1 MKKFSLLLS
10 MLAIAFL
17 GNAETVTD
25 AITATG
31 FGKYTG
37 KTYSLLPSSSFTST
51 AVYTGVAITTE
62 ANGIHLVD
70 GRKTPGYVG
79 IITTTSGGTLKNVTV
94 SWKSNTAAGRT
105 LKVYGSNSPFS
116 VGLSYASQGKLIGT
130 IVYGNGKSTS
140 LDVTDSYT
148 YVALASKSGAMY
160 FNEIDITWE
169 TSSAPATKCT
179 TPAIKCE
186 GMSSTNFTFYGNA
199 GDKKDFTLSCSTEGA
214 TIHYLVYDPSNAPDF
229 ATANFLVYDEAS
241 PIQLACPGNYGIAAY
256 ATLEGYDNSDIATAT
271 VTAKEYAS
279 ATSIADWISK
289 AADSDDIFR
298 FDCPLYVTAQ
308 SGRYLWVRD
317 DAGDPLLVYGSIG
330 DYYNGQQFEAGSL
343 AGSYAL
349 YQGMAELASPTVIK
363 PVLGTDYD
371 VPEKTLPVEMTVSQ
385 ITKNDY
391 SKFVKLKHVTFN
403 TTDNTIVGDD
413 AATLP
418 FFAKRFNFTV
428 PENINDAYNVTGV
441 IELYKGKAQICPIS
455 VEVST
460 GINDVTA
467 TQALKAQKV
476 IENGQIYIIADG
488 KKYNVMGAEVK

>member
-130 IVYGNGKSTS
+130 IVCGKSTS

-289 AADSDDIFR
+289 AAASDDIFR

-441 IELYKGKAQICPIS
+441 IELYKDKAQICPIS

>member
-1 MKKFSLLLS
+1 MKKFSLLFS
-10 MLAIAFL
+10 MLLIALL
-17 GNAETVTD
+17 GNAATVTD
-25 AITATG
+25 VLTAEAMGLTADYKDRTHSFGERQYISNAYKSDKGAIQLRS
-31 FGKYTG
+31 K
-37 KTYSLLPSSSFTST
+37 SNS
-51 AVYTGVAITTE
+51 
-62 ANGIHLVD
+62 
-70 GRKTPGYVG
+70 G
-79 IITTTSGGTLKNVTV
+79 IICTQSNGNIRTVTISVEHGTNQVD
-94 SWKSNTAAGRT
+94 
-105 LKVYGSNSPFS
+105 VYGSTTPYTAVSN
-116 VGLSYASQGKLIGT
+116 LYAAATKGTLLGSLKASGT
-130 IVYGNGKSTS
+130 ITVEGDYP
-140 LDVTDSYT
+140 
-148 YVALASKSGAMY
+148 YVAIRSNNNSIYLNSI
-160 FNEIDITWE
+160 ELVWE
-169 TSSAPATKCT
+169 TSSAPATVCAKPTFTQSGMLFTDLSFWANSGESKEFNIACT
-179 TPAIKCE
+179 
-186 GMSSTNFTFYGNA
+186 
-199 GDKKDFTLSCSTEGA
+199 TEGA

-289 AADSDDIFR
+289 AAASDDIFR

-343 AGSYAL
+343 VGSYAL

-441 IELYKGKAQICPIS
+441 IELYKDKAQICPIS

>member
-10 MLAIAFL
+10 LLLVAFIGKAATETDVLTADVMGLNSEGYKDRTHGFGERQYISNAFQSDKGAIQL
-17 GNAETVTD
+17 RSKNNSGIICTQSNGNIRTVT
-25 AITATG
+25 ISVEHGT
-31 FGKYTG
+31 
-37 KTYSLLPSSSFTST
+37 
-51 AVYTGVAITTE
+51 
-62 ANGIHLVD
+62 NQVD
-70 GRKTPGYVG
+70 
-79 IITTTSGGTLKNVTV
+79 
-94 SWKSNTAAGRT
+94 
-105 LKVYGSNSPFS
+105 VYGSTTAYNAVSNLYDTAKKGTLLGS
-116 VGLSYASQGKLIGT
+116 LKASGT
-130 IVYGNGKSTS
+130 ITVEGDYP
-140 LDVTDSYT
+140 
-148 YVALASKSGAMY
+148 YVAIRSNKNTIYLNSI
-160 FNEIDITWE
+160 ELVWE
-169 TSSAPATKCT
+169 TSSAPVNKCAKPT
-179 TPAIKCE
+179 FTQS
-186 GMSSTNFTFYGNA
+186 GMLFT
-199 GDKKDFTLSCSTEGA
+199 DLSFWANSGESKEFNIACTTEGA

-289 AADSDDIFR
+289 AAASDDIFR

-441 IELYKGKAQICPIS
+441 IELYKDKAQICPIS

>member
-1 MKKFSLLLS
+1 

-31 FGKYTG
+31 FGAYNSS
-37 KTYSLLPSSSFTST
+37 YSLLTPSSFASS
-51 AVYTGVAITTE
+51 AEYTGVAMTTE
-62 ANGIHLVD
+62 ANGIQLTNGSKD
-70 GRKTPGYVG
+70 PGYVG

-94 SWKSNTAAGRT
+94 SWKSNTAANRT
-105 LKVYGSNSPFS
+105 LNVYGSNSPFS
-116 VGLSYASQGKLIGT
+116 VTSSYASQGKLIGT
-130 IVYGNGKSTS
+130 IVYGKSTS

-148 YVALASKSGAMY
+148 YVALASSSKAMY

-317 DAGDPLLVYGSIG
+317 DAGNPLLVYGSIG

-363 PVLGTDYD
+363 PVLGADYD
-371 VPEKTLPVEMTVSQ
+371 VPEKALPEEMTVSQ

-391 SKFVKLKHVTFN
+391 SKFVKLKHVFFN
-403 TTDNTIVGDD
+403 TTDNTVVGDD
-413 AATLP
+413 DATLP

-441 IELYKGKAQICPIS
+441 IELYKDKAQICPIS

>member
-1 MKKFSLLLS
+1 MKKFSLFLS

-51 AVYTGVAITTE
+51 AEYTGVAITTE
-62 ANGIHLVD
+62 ANGIQLVD
-70 GRKTPGYVG
+70 GKKTPGYVG

-105 LKVYGSNSPFS
+105 LNVYGSNSPFS
-116 VGLSYASQGKLIGT
+116 VGSSYASQGKLIGT
-130 IVYGNGKSTS
+130 IVCGKSTS

-148 YVALASKSGAMY
+148 YVALASSSKAMF

-363 PVLGTDYD
+363 PVLGADYD
-371 VPEKTLPVEMTVSQ
+371 VPEKTLPEEMTVSQ

-391 SKFVKLKHVTFN
+391 SKYVKLKHVFFN
-403 TTDNTIVGDD
+403 TTDNTVVGDD
-413 AATLP
+413 DATLP
-418 FFAKRFNFTV
+418 FFAGRFSFTV
-428 PENINDAYNVTGV
+428 PEDINDGYNVTGV
-441 IELYKGKAQICPIS
+441 IELYKDKAQICPIS

>member
-1 MKKFSLLLS
+1 

-31 FGKYTG
+31 FGAYSSS
-37 KTYSLLPSSSFTST
+37 YSLLTPSSFTSS
-51 AVYTGVAITTE
+51 AEYTGVAMTTE
-62 ANGIHLVD
+62 ADGIQLTS
-70 GRKTPGYVG
+70 GKKTPGYVG

-94 SWKSNTAAGRT
+94 SWNSKTAAGRT
-105 LKVYGSNSPFS
+105 LNVYGSNSPFS
-116 VGLSYASQGKLIGT
+116 VGSSYASQGKLIGT
-130 IVYGNGKSTS
+130 IVYGKSTS

-148 YVALASKSGAMY
+148 YVALASSSKAMY

-317 DAGDPLLVYGSIG
+317 DAGDPLLVFGSIG

-385 ITKNDY
+385 ITNKDY

>member
-10 MLAIAFL
+10 LLLVAFI
-17 GNAETVTD
+17 GNAATVTD
-25 AITATG
+25 VLTAEAMGLTDDYKDRTHSFGERQYISNAYKSDKGAIQLRSKNNSGIMCTQ
-31 FGKYTG
+31 
-37 KTYSLLPSSSFTST
+37 S
-51 AVYTGVAITTE
+51 
-62 ANGIHLVD
+62 NGNIRTVTISVESGTNQVD
-70 GRKTPGYVG
+70 
-79 IITTTSGGTLKNVTV
+79 
-94 SWKSNTAAGRT
+94 
-105 LKVYGSNSPFS
+105 VYGSTTPYTAVSN
-116 VGLSYASQGKLIGT
+116 LYAAATKGTLLGSLKASGT
-130 IVYGNGKSTS
+130 ITVEGDYP
-140 LDVTDSYT
+140 
-148 YVALASKSGAMY
+148 YVAIRSNKNTIYLNSI
-160 FNEIDITWE
+160 ELVWE
-169 TSSAPATKCT
+169 TSSAPVNKCAKPTFTQSGMLFTDLSFWANSGESKEFNIACT
-179 TPAIKCE
+179 TE
-186 GMSSTNFTFYGNA
+186 GV
-199 GDKKDFTLSCSTEGA
+199 

-363 PVLGTDYD
+363 PVLGADYD

-413 AATLP
+413 DATLP

-441 IELYKGKAQICPIS
+441 IELYKDKAQICPIS

>member
-31 FGKYTG
+31 FGAYSSS
-37 KTYSLLPSSSFTST
+37 YSLLTPSSFASS
-51 AVYTGVAITTE
+51 AEYTGVAMTTE
-62 ANGIHLVD
+62 ANGIQLTNGSKD
-70 GRKTPGYVG
+70 PGYVG

-94 SWKSNTAAGRT
+94 SWKSNTAANRT
-105 LKVYGSNSPFS
+105 LNVYGSNSPFS
-116 VGLSYASQGKLIGT
+116 VTSSYASQGKLIGT
-130 IVYGNGKSTS
+130 IVYGKSTS

-148 YVALASKSGAMY
+148 YVALASSSKAMY

-317 DAGDPLLVYGSIG
+317 DAGNPLLVYGSIG

-363 PVLGTDYD
+363 PVLGADYD
-371 VPEKTLPVEMTVSQ
+371 VPEKALPEEMTVSQ

-391 SKFVKLKHVTFN
+391 SKFVKLKHVFFN
-403 TTDNTIVGDD
+403 TTDNTVVGDD
-413 AATLP
+413 DATLP

-441 IELYKGKAQICPIS
+441 IELYKDKAQICPIS

>member
-1 MKKFSLLLS
+1 MKKFSLLFS
-10 MLAIAFL
+10 MLLIALL
-17 GNAETVTD
+17 GNAATVTD
-25 AITATG
+25 VLTAEAMGLTASYEDRTHDFGERQYISNAYKSDKGAIQLRS
-31 FGKYTG
+31 K
-37 KTYSLLPSSSFTST
+37 SNS
-51 AVYTGVAITTE
+51 
-62 ANGIHLVD
+62 
-70 GRKTPGYVG
+70 G
-79 IITTTSGGTLKNVTV
+79 IICTQSNGNIRSVTISVEHGTNQVD
-94 SWKSNTAAGRT
+94 
-105 LKVYGSNSPFS
+105 VYGSTTPYKEVSN
-116 VGLSYASQGKLIGT
+116 LYAAATKGTLLGSLKESGT
-130 IVYGNGKSTS
+130 ITVEGDYP
-140 LDVTDSYT
+140 
-148 YVALASKSGAMY
+148 YVAIRANNGAIY
-160 FNEIDITWE
+160 LNSIELVWE

-289 AADSDDIFR
+289 AAASDDIFR

-330 DYYNGQQFEAGSL
+330 DYDNGQQFEAGSL

-349 YQGMAELASPTVIK
+349 YKGMVELASPIVIK
-363 PVLGTDYD
+363 PVLGADYD
-371 VPEKTLPVEMTVSQ
+371 VPEKALPEEMTVSQ

-391 SKFVKLKHVTFN
+391 SKYVKLKHVFFN
-403 TTDNTIVGDD
+403 TTDNTVVGDD
-413 AATLP
+413 AATLS
-418 FFAKRFNFTV
+418 FYAGRFSFTV
-428 PENINDAYNVTGV
+428 PENINDGYNVTGV
-441 IELYKGKAQICPIS
+441 IELYNDAPQICPIS